1 MSILTA
7 LLLGLIQGLTEFIP
21 ISSTA
26 HLTAAAHA
34 LGVLDTPESAE
45 RWTAFMATIQ
55 LGTLVAVL
63 AYFRSDI
70 VASTQAWLSE
80 NIGRR
85 RTPIA
90 LQSAE
95 SRLGWFVIVG
105 SLPIVVVGLALKPII
120 EGSLTKSLTVIGFSL
135 IGGALL
141 LWIAERRGRFTRSTT
156 DLSIADA
163 VIIGAAQCL
172 ALFPGNSRSG
182 STMMAAMFR
191 DMTREHAARF
201 SFLLSIP
208 AILGAGILQFVGSI
222 DDIQASGEI
231 PALVVATVAGGISG
245 YWSIAFLLKF
255 LRTHSMRPFILYRLA
270 IGAVLIFTACSPQQ
284 TEQAPATLKE
294 LTPPER
300 TQGREQDTAD
310 TRVEAEITDTVR
322 VVTNKGTFTIGL
334 YGKDVPK
341 TVANFLALVE
351 AKKYNGTLVHRVVQ
365 EYLVQMGDPTTKDPQ
380 LRSEWGRGGQT
391 ATGEVLPDELDPAL
405 PSAQRGYTK
414 GVVAMARKQS
424 PNSATSQF
432 FICLEKAV
440 SLPYQYTIFGTVI
453 DGMKV
458 VESIGRA
465 EVEPGPLGET
475 DGIPRSTITIKSI
488 QRR

>member
-34 LGVLDTPESAE
+34 LGVLDTPESAS

-70 VASTQAWLSE
+70 AASTQAWISE

-85 RTPIA
+85 RTPIS
-90 LQSAE
+90 LQSTDA
-95 SRLGWFVIVG
+95 RLGWFVILG
-105 SLPIVVVGLALKPII
+105 SIPIVVIGLLLKPII

-135 IGGALL
+135 IGGAFL
-141 LWIAERRGRFTRSTT
+141 LWFAERRGKFTRSST
-156 DLSIADA
+156 DLTMVDA
-163 VIIGAAQCL
+163 LIIGAAQCL

-208 AILGAGILQFVGSI
+208 AILGAGVLQFVGSI
-222 DDIQASGEI
+222 DEIQASGEI

-245 YWSIAFLLKF
+245 YWSIAFLLRF
-255 LRTHSMRPFILYRLA
+255 LRTHSMRPFIIYRLA

-284 TEQAPATLKE
+284 TEQDPLALKE
-294 LTPPER
+294 LAPPQR
-300 TQGREQDTAD
+300 TQRDSTDASD
-310 TRVEAEITDTVR
+310 SVAVVITDTVR
-322 VVTNKGTFTIGL
+322 VVTSKGTFTIGL
-334 YGKDVPK
+334 YGEDAPK
-341 TVANFLALVE
+341 AVANFLALVE
-351 AKKYNGTLVHRVVQ
+351 AKAYNGILVHRVVQ
-365 EYLVQMGDPTTKDPQ
+365 EYLVQMGDPATKDPQ

-391 ATGEVLPDELDPAL
+391 ATGDPLPDELDPTL
-405 PSAQRGYTK
+405 PSAQRGYAK

-432 FICLEKAV
+432 FICLEKAAT
-440 SLPYQYTIFGTVI
+440 LPYQYTIFGTVL
-453 DGMKV
+453 DGMKI
-458 VESIGRA
+458 VETMGRV

-475 DGIPRSTITIKSI
+475 DGVPRSAITIKSI

>member
-34 LGVLDTPESAE
+34 LGVLDAPDSAA

-70 VASTQAWLSE
+70 IASAHAWVSE
-80 NIGRR
+80 NIGSR
-85 RTPIA
+85 RTPMA

-95 SRLGWFVIVG
+95 ARLGWFVIVG
-105 SLPIVVVGLALKPII
+105 SVPIVVVGLLLKPII

-141 LWIAERRGRFTRSTT
+141 LWLAERRGKFTRSTT
-156 DLSIADA
+156 DLTMLDSI
-163 VIIGAAQCL
+163 IIGAAQCL

-222 DDIQASGEI
+222 DEIQASGEI
-231 PALVVATVAGGISG
+231 PALVVATVAVCISG
-245 YWSIAFLLKF
+245 SCSLAFLLKF
-255 LRTHSMRPFILYRLA
+255 LRTHSMRPFITYRLA
-270 IGAVLIFTACSPQQ
+270 TAALFLFTACTPQQ
-284 TEQAPATLKE
+284 SEQDAVALKE
-294 LTPPER
+294 LAPPER
-300 TQGREQDTAD
+300 TQRVDAD
-310 TRVEAEITDTVR
+310 STDSVEAVITDTVR
-322 VVTNKGTFTIGL
+322 VVTSKGTFTIGL
-334 YGKDVPK
+334 YGEDAPK
-341 TVANFLALVE
+341 AVANFLALVD
-351 AKKYNGTLVHRVVQ
+351 AKKYNGILVHRVVQ

-380 LRSEWGRGGQT
+380 MRSEWGRGGQT
-391 ATGEVLPDELDPAL
+391 ATGDPLPDELDPAL
-405 PSAQRGYTK
+405 PSAQRGYAK

-432 FICLEKAV
+432 FICLEKAAT
-440 SLPYQYTIFGTVI
+440 LPYQYTIFGTVL

-458 VESIGRA
+458 VEAMGRV
-465 EVEPGPLGET
+465 EVEPGPLGDT

>member
-34 LGVLDTPESAE
+34 LGVLATPDSTA

-70 VASTQAWLSE
+70 VASAHAWITE
-80 NIGRR
+80 NIGPRR
-85 RTPIA
+85 APFA

-95 SRLGWFVIVG
+95 SRLGWFVVVGSIPIVIVG
-105 SLPIVVVGLALKPII
+105 LLLKPII
-120 EGSLTKSLTVIGFSL
+120 EGSLTKSLSVIGVSL
-135 IGGALL
+135 IAGALL
-141 LWIAERRGRFTRSTT
+141 LWLAERRGKFTRSTT
-156 DLSIADA
+156 DLTIVDA
-163 VIIGAAQCL
+163 VIIGASQCM

-208 AILGAGILQFVGSI
+208 AILGAGLLQFAGSI
-222 DDIQASGEI
+222 DEIQASGEI

-245 YWSIAFLLKF
+245 YWSIAFLLRF
-255 LRTHSMRPFILYRLA
+255 LRTHSMRPFIMYRLLV
-270 IGAVLIFTACSPQQ
+270 GAVLVVTACTPQQ
-284 TEQAPATLKE
+284 SEQPPTMLEE

-300 TQGREQDTAD
+300 SRARTIDTAKA
-310 TRVEAEITDTVR
+310 AEPVITDTVR
-322 VVTNKGTFTIGL
+322 VVTSKGTFTIGL
-334 YGKDVPK
+334 YGNDAPRS
-341 TVANFLALVE
+341 VANFLALVD
-351 AKKYNGTLVHRVVQ
+351 ARKYNGTLVHRVVQ

-380 LRSEWGRGGQT
+380 LRNEWGRGGQT
-391 ATGEVLPDELDPAL
+391 ANGEELPDELDASL
-405 PSAQRGYTK
+405 PSAQRGYAK
-414 GVVAMARKQS
+414 GIVAMARKQS

-432 FICLEKAV
+432 FICLEKAA

-453 DGMKV
+453 DGIRV
-458 VESIGRA
+458 VEAMGRV
-465 EVEPGPLGET
+465 EVEPGPLGDT

-488 QRR
+488 QRQ

>member
-34 LGVLDTPESAE
+34 LGVLDTPDSAA

-70 VASTQAWLSE
+70 VASGMAWIAE
-80 NIGRR
+80 NIGPR
-85 RTPIA
+85 RTPLA
-90 LQSAE
+90 LQSTDA
-95 SRLGWFVIVG
+95 RLGWFVVVG
-105 SLPIVVVGLALKPII
+105 SIPIVVVGLALKPII

-141 LWIAERRGRFTRSTT
+141 LWLAERRGKFTRSTT
-156 DLSIADA
+156 DLSIVDA

-222 DDIQASGEI
+222 DEIQASGEI
-231 PALVVATVAGGISG
+231 PALIVATVAGGISG

-255 LRTHSMRPFILYRLA
+255 LRTHSMRPFIVYRLA
-270 IGAVLIFTACSPQQ
+270 IGAVLIFTACTPQQ
-284 TEQAPATLKE
+284 TEQDPVAMKE
-294 LTPPER
+294 IAPPER
-300 TQGREQDTAD
+300 SQRRAAD
-310 TRVEAEITDTVR
+310 STDSVVVVITDTVR
-322 VVTNKGTFTIGL
+322 VVTSKGAFTIGL
-334 YGKDVPK
+334 YGEDAPK
-341 TVANFLALVE
+341 AVANFLALVE
-351 AKKYNGTLVHRVVQ
+351 AKKYNGILVHRVVQ

-391 ATGEVLPDELDPAL
+391 ATGDALPDELDPAL
-405 PSAQRGYTK
+405 PSAQRGYAK

-432 FICLEKAV
+432 FICLDKAA
-440 SLPYQYTIFGTVI
+440 SLPYQYTIFGTVL

-458 VESIGRA
+458 VEAIGRV
-465 EVEPGPLGET
+465 EVEPGPLGDT